1 MDSSA
6 IVRSAVSAGVLCG
19 IAWAM
24 TGGAV
29 STTDLAYLGGVQAAA
44 SYGSDQVHTMLM
56 MWPTSV
62 TGAVVTG
69 ALYTGAQRLL
79 RNEVDYVTNYAFS
92 AGSDF
97 AARRIDDMLL
107 QKKNYDEAAG
117 AEDAMDEEY

>member
-1 MDSSA
+1 
-6 IVRSAVSAGVLCG
+6 
-19 IAWAM
+19 
-24 TGGAV
+24 
-29 STTDLAYLGGVQAAA
+29 
-44 SYGSDQVHTMLM
+44 MLM

-97 AARRIDDMLL
+97 AARRIDDMFL
-107 QKKNYDEAAG
+107 QKKNYDEAA
-117 AEDAMDEEY
+117 AEDAGDDEY